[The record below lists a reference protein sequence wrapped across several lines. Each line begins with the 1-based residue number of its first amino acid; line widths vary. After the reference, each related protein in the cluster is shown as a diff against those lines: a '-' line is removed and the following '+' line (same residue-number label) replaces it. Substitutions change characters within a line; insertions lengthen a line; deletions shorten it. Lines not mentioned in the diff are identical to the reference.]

1 MAEVSNFAIIRD
13 SGMRSV
19 VRLLL
24 VTTAALF
31 ISACASNDKQE
42 EVLPEQTYYE
52 NARDAMNAGNFN
64 EAEQNLDYLETYYP
78 FGRYAEQAQ
87 LDLIYA
93 RYQNLDLEGARA
105 AADRFLRL
113 NPQSDHA
120 DYALYMRGL
129 ASYNLDIGLAARYF
143 PVDVSARDPGEQR
156 QAFRDFSELLNRYPS
171 SEYAPDARQRMIAI
185 RNRLAELELYA
196 ARYYISREAY
206 IAANNRARYIVEN
219 YSTTPSVEEALII
232 LAETFRFM
240 DLKKGATDAVA
251 MLRENFPDSTAFNE
265 DGEYQPDI
273 LKREDRSLSSVVTF
287 GLMGDE

>member
-1 MAEVSNFAIIRD
+1 
-13 SGMRSV
+13 MRSV

-105 AADRFLRL
+105 AADHFLRL

>member
-1 MAEVSNFAIIRD
+1 MAVVSNFAIIRD

-93 RYQNLDLEGARA
+93 RYQNLDLEGARS

-251 MLRENFPDSTAFNE
+251 MLKQNFPDSTAFNE
-265 DGEYQPDI
+265 DGEFQPDI

>member
-1 MAEVSNFAIIRD
+1 MADVSNFAIIRD

-24 VTTAALF
+24 VTTAVLF

-52 NARDAMNAGNFN
+52 NARDAMDAGNFN

-143 PVDVSARDPGEQR
+143 PIDVSARDPGEQR
-156 QAFRDFSELLNRYPS
+156 QAFQDFSELLNRYPS

-206 IAANNRARYIVEN
+206 IAANNRARYIIEN

-265 DGEYQPDI
+265 NGEFQPDV

>member
-1 MAEVSNFAIIRD
+1 MADVSNFAIIRD

-265 DGEYQPDI
+265 EIGRASC
-273 LKREDRSLSSVVTF
+273 RERV
-287 GLMGDE
+287 

>member
-1 MAEVSNFAIIRD
+1 
-13 SGMRSV
+13 MRSV

-24 VTTAALF
+24 LSTLAVM
-31 ISACASNDKQE
+31 ISACASNKQE

-52 NARDAMNAGNFN
+52 NARQAMDSGNFN
-64 EAEQNLDYLETYYP
+64 EAEQNLDALETYYP

-143 PVDVSARDPGEQR
+143 PIDVAARNPGEQT
-156 QAFRDFSELLNRYPS
+156 QAFRDFSQLLNRYPDS
-171 SEYAPDARQRMIAI
+171 PYASDARQRMIAI
-185 RNRLAELELYA
+185 RNRMAELELHA
-196 ARYYISREAY
+196 ARYYIKRQAY
-206 IAANNRARYIVEN
+206 LAANNRARHVVEN
-219 YSTTPSVEEALII
+219 YPSAPAVEEALII
-232 LAETFRFM
+232 MAETYQFL
-240 DLKKGATDAVA
+240 DLKKAARDSIAL
-251 MLRENFPDSTAFNE
+251 LRKNFPESKALNE
-265 DGEYQPDI
+265 DGEFVADR
-273 LKREDRSLSSVVTF
+273 LKGENRSLTNVVTF

>member
-1 MAEVSNFAIIRD
+1 MTDVSNFAIIRD

-206 IAANNRARYIVEN
+206 IAANNRASYIVEN

>member
-1 MAEVSNFAIIRD
+1 MTDHSLSVIIRD

-24 VTTAALF
+24 LTTTALL
-31 ISACASNDKQE
+31 ISACASNKQE

-52 NARDAMNAGNFN
+52 NARQAMNSGNFN
-64 EAEQNLDYLETYYP
+64 EAEENLDYLETYYP

-87 LDLIYA
+87 MDLIYA

-113 NPQSDHA
+113 NPQSEHA

-143 PVDVSARDPGEQR
+143 PIDVAARDPGEQR
-156 QAFRDFSELLNRYPS
+156 QAFRDFSSLLNRYPD

-185 RNRLAELELYA
+185 RNRMAELEIHA
-196 ARYYISREAY
+196 ARYYIKREAY
-206 IAANNRARYIVEN
+206 VAANSRARYVVEN
-219 YSTTPSVEEALII
+219 FSTSPSVEEALVI
-232 LAETFRFM
+232 LAETYRFM
-240 DLKKGATDAVA
+240 DLKKAADDAITLLSKNYPNSNA
-251 MLRENFPDSTAFNE
+251 FDDNGEFAPDLLKPEN
-265 DGEYQPDI
+265 
-273 LKREDRSLSSVVTF
+273 RSLSSVVTF

>member
-1 MAEVSNFAIIRD
+1 MADVSNFAIIRD

-52 NARDAMNAGNFN
+52 NARDAMNSGNFN

-206 IAANNRARYIVEN
+206 IAANNRARYIIEN

-251 MLRENFPDSTAFNE
+251 MLAALAAD
-265 DGEYQPDI
+265 
-273 LKREDRSLSSVVTF
+273 V
-287 GLMGDE
+287 